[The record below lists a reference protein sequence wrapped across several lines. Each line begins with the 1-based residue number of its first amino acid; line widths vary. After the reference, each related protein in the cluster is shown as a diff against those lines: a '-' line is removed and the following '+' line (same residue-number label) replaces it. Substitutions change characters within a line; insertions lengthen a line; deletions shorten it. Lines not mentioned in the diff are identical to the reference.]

1 MNQTI
6 GTGRF
11 SNAAFWL
18 YSMYLAKAIIVL
30 LCVAFSCAGQ
40 SGTPDTAPA
49 SQVKTIAAIG
59 QDIAN
64 LKAKF
69 PQLREFSVSKDV
81 LSERLII
88 SYEYH
93 THIYQIGGSS
103 RSNPWTGSRARA
115 WPEPD
120 DDGVWLHIDFHPG
133 PIDPTEG
140 WPDWQP
146 DCFEDKGVSFV
157 IFEGNK
163 TSPASG
169 EIEEILKR
177 HGVKPCTAPASQVK
191 IISAIGQDIAKLK
204 AKFPQLREFS
214 VSKNV
219 LSERLIINYDYH
231 THRSQITRGWRAQFP
246 EPDDDGVWLYIDFH
260 DPASPDRIHTRPTWP
275 GWWSDCFEDKG
286 VLFLMREGD
295 KTSSVLGEIREILK
309 RHGVK
314 PCTAPANQVKI
325 ITAIGQ
331 DIAKLKAK
339 FP

>member
-49 SQVKTIAAIG
+49 SQVKIINAIG

-69 PQLREFSVSKDV
+69 PQLREFSVSNNV
-81 LSERLII
+81 LSQRLII

-120 DDGVWLHIDFHPG
+120 DDGVWFYIDFHDPASGSRYDTQPG
-133 PIDPTEG
+133 DP
-140 WPDWQP
+140 Q
-146 DCFEDKGVSFV
+146 DCFEDKKVQFSILQGK
-157 IFEGNK
+157 K
-163 TSPASG
+163 TNPVAD
-169 EIEEILKR
+169 EIRKILEQ
-177 HGVKPCTAPASQVK
+177 HGVKPCPAPASQIK
-191 IISAIGQDIAKLK
+191 TIAAIGQDIAQLK

-214 VSKNV
+214 VSENV
-219 LSERLIINYDYH
+219 RSERLIIDYDYH
-231 THRSQITRGWRAQFP
+231 TRWLHIGDGRRLVA
-246 EPDDDGVWLYIDFH
+246 EPDDDGVWVYIDFH
-260 DPASPDRIHTRPTWP
+260 DPASGSRYDTQP
-275 GWWSDCFEDKG
+275 GDPQDCFEDKKVQFSILQG
-286 VLFLMREGD
+286 K
-295 KTSSVLGEIREILK
+295 KTNPVADEIRKILEQ
-309 RHGVK
+309 HGVK
-314 PCTAPANQVKI
+314 PCPAPASQIKTI
-325 ITAIGQ
+325 AAIGQ
-331 DIAKLKAK
+331 D
-339 FP
+339 